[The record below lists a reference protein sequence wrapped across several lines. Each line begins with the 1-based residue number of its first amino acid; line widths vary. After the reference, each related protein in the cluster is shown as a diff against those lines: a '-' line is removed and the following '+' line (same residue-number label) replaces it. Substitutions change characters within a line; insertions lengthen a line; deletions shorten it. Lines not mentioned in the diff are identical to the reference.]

1 MATADRLRNLILEN
15 AVKEGLDPGAAV
27 REFADVLTQL
37 RDSRRVAEET
47 QRQLVELG
55 PQFAYY
61 KGESGT
67 EPYAG
72 TLLPQRDLKRS
83 YAILKTRL
91 QATNR
96 SIAILCNTANGML
109 SSNCFHQ
116 GRLVEQ
122 SAPTMSVEEVARISR
137 DVGEL
142 EILHDPRD
150 GELIILEILH

>member
-37 RDSRRVAEET
+37 RDSRHVAEET

-55 PQFAYY
+55 PQFAHY

-67 EPYAG
+67 GPYAG

-96 SIAILCNTANGML
+96 SIAILCNTANGIL
-109 SSNCFHQ
+109 GASCFHQ

-122 SAPTMSVEEVARISR
+122 SDPTMSVEEVARISR

>member
-15 AVKEGLDPGAAV
+15 AVRNDLDPGAAV

-55 PQFAYY
+55 PQFAHY
-61 KGESGT
+61 KGEST

-96 SIAILCNTANGML
+96 SIAILCNTANGIL
-109 SSNCFHQ
+109 GASLFHQ

-122 SAPTMSVEEVARISR
+122 SDPTMSVEEVARISR